1 MRTIWFLLR
10 KEFKQLFRD
19 RFIGKAIFAIPIV
32 QMLVLVP
39 AITYEIRDV
48 RMCMVDHDQSAE
60 SRQLV
65 SRLEGSSFF
74 RVDYAT
80 FSEQE
85 ANDLMH
91 KDKVDLILQIPAGFG
106 RETGRGNPVKLM
118 VTANAI
124 NASGAQLS
132 WGYFSGVMR
141 DYQMDLVSGQAVGAA
156 SVTMP
161 RIELTHRHWYNES
174 LNYIYYMLP
183 GVLGILVAAIGFML
197 AGLNMVKEKESGT
210 IEQINVTPVRKYQFV
225 AAKMIP
231 YIVIGLIDLG
241 IGISLGMLAF
251 GMPFEGSP
259 GLLFLS
265 SFIFLIGA
273 LGLALLISTITSSQQ
288 QYMFAGFFF
297 LIIFMLMSGIFT
309 PLESMPEWAQK
320 INLLNPVS
328 YIMRINRMVMLKGS
342 TFADISRDIC
352 SLLALSVLFTFFA
365 IRKYRKTV

>member
-1 MRTIWFLLR
+1 MRTILFLLR

-48 RMCMVDHDQSAE
+48 KMCIVDHDQSVE
-60 SRQLV
+60 SRNLV
-65 SRLEGSSFF
+65 SQLEGSSFF
-74 RVDYAT
+74 WVEYAT
-80 FSEQE
+80 FSERE

-91 KDKVDLILQIPAGFG
+91 RDKVDLILQIPSGFG
-106 RETGRGNPVKLM
+106 RETGRGNPVRLM

-124 NASGAQLS
+124 NASRAQLA

-141 DYQMDLVSGQAVGAA
+141 DYQMNLVTTKAGTA
-156 SVTMP
+156 SLTMP
-161 RIELTHRHWYNES
+161 RIELTSRHWYNES
-174 LNYIYYMLP
+174 LHYIYYMLP

-210 IEQINVTPVRKYQFV
+210 IEQINVTPVRKYQFI

-231 YIVIGLIDLG
+231 YIVIGLIDLA

-251 GMPFEGSP
+251 GMPFEGNAA
-259 GLLFLS
+259 LLFLS

-273 LGLALLISTITSSQQ
+273 LGLALLISTVTSSQQ

-309 PLESMPEWAQK
+309 PMDSMPAWAQK
-320 INLLNPVS
+320 INLLNPVA
-328 YIMRINRMVMLKGS
+328 YIMRINRMIMLKGS
-342 TFADISRDIC
+342 TFTDISRDIF